1 MENKPEKKISKK
13 DKKGMNKREKN
24 TPFHKINQRRVFPKK
39 KKLEFIV
46 TFPLETIPQTFK
58 SIIHNKRRS
67 FAMLAGIIL
76 ATSLLSGIII
86 YNKELKEDNYQTLI
100 EDQPFEVGFNI
111 PNNESSIALNELA
124 TQIRSNERVLA
135 VSIFGGSSGDFKG
148 YLETRLFSS
157 ADLVSEDPEGV
168 QARVLF
174 MEESTLKNEIGE
186 KIAEMDFE
194 GEMDLSGDSAIIPS
208 RMARDLNLEIG
219 ENIPLINL
227 TQTYYDDGDPPKP
240 VQIFGQLTNITIK
253 GTYKLAEQTSFS
265 FFDMFSSSPF
275 QGWNIYLSL
284 NLLANKT
291 SMDALETVM
300 HEQGN
305 FYIGV
310 KLDIDQF
317 SVGDPETF
325 INEINTFVND
335 VARNNDNDLE
345 STIIIEGAVI
355 GFQIISIF
363 ITILYVAL
371 SIPVIIL
378 SIYLLNF
385 GIEMSLEERRR
396 GIAIRKVQ
404 GANSRQIFRE
414 LQNETL
420 FLLLAGT
427 IIGYL
432 AGIVSAW
439 LITSA
444 TGYMVISLDPT
455 TFLDFLYLDW
465 TALLVPFGF
474 TSLLIIV
481 QIYKKGR
488 NFIESEVTEGVVRRD
503 LKKISFLKRTKLD
516 IVLFIIGV
524 IGLGIVVAQRLKV
537 NIQLTDLA
545 QLGIFLITPFLFWI
559 GGSSV
564 GSRLTKWIP
573 LKLQDTFLR
582 LRVVNDVKRI
592 IKSGL
597 KRRGDVDRL
606 ALIIILTLSIAVLAT
621 IQGTTEERHAERDL
635 EWQVGADWQVNFDT
649 AADHHTNLSQIIGFD
664 ESIALTGSYIKILT
678 AGLSVLAIENSQE
691 LANLKE
697 GKPVLYWQEDNFDSY
712 TAQEALEQLE
722 TTPRGIFITAGYADY
737 LALNSGDKIDI
748 KVPVVDSTSGEFHE
762 IEEISILGTI
772 NQFPGSIASSSLTS
786 ESLMRE
792 ILALSMN
799 MSVDAFVTGNLN
811 ASRYY
816 VRTEDGADMSV
827 DEMTASQ
834 IEVEEMYDIDN
845 DRSFYY
851 EKNRLD
857 SSTQGYGISG
867 LLSMDFVISLLAS
880 LISAFAFSAI
890 IMEKRKHEFAILR
903 SIGAKKK
910 HIYKLA
916 LGENTLMMLTASIWG
931 IFLGIGIAQ
940 LFNGVFMFVSMISG
954 TFSSIERLVEIPV
967 LELIIISAVT
977 FLGMLGA
984 TVASIRSAANQD
996 IAVGIKEV

>member
-1 MENKPEKKISKK
+1 MENKPEKKKSKR
-13 DKKGMNKREKN
+13 DKRGMNKRKN
-24 TPFHKINQRRVFPKK
+24 NNSLPKINKKKTFPKK

-58 SIIHNKRRS
+58 SIIRNKRRS

-124 TQIRSNERVLA
+124 TQIRVNEK
-135 VSIFGGSSGDFKG
+135 VSAATIFGGQSGDFGG

-157 ADLVSEDPEGV
+157 TDLVSEDPEGV
-168 QARVLF
+168 SARVLF
-174 MEESTLKNEIGE
+174 MEESVLTNEIGE

-194 GEMDLSGDSAIIPS
+194 GELDLSGDSAIIPS
-208 RMARDLNLEIG
+208 RMARELNLEIG
-219 ENIPLINL
+219 EKISLVNF
-227 TQTYYDDGDPPKP
+227 TQTNFEESNLP
-240 VQIFGQLTNITIK
+240 IFGQLTNITIK
-253 GTYKLAEQTSFS
+253 GTYKLVEQTSFS

-275 QGWNIYLSL
+275 QGWNIYLSM
-284 NLLANKT
+284 NLLENKT

-300 HEQGN
+300 HEQGY

-325 INEINTFVND
+325 IEEINTFVND
-335 VARNNDNDLE
+335 IARNNDNDLDA
-345 STIIIEGAVI
+345 TIIIEGPVM

-385 GIEMSLEERRR
+385 GLEMSLEERRR

-404 GANSRQIFRE
+404 GANSRQIFSE
-414 LQNETL
+414 LRSETIS
-420 FLLLAGT
+420 LLLGGT
-427 IIGYL
+427 VIGYL

-444 TGYMVISLDPT
+444 TGYMVISLDPS
-455 TFLDFLYLDW
+455 TFIDFLYLDW
-465 TALLVPFGF
+465 TALLVPFVF
-474 TSLLIIV
+474 TSLLIVI

-488 NFIESEVTEGVVRRD
+488 KFIESEVTEGVVRRD

-516 IVLFIIGV
+516 IVFFIIGV
-524 IGLGIVVAQRLKV
+524 IGLGIVVAQRFKV
-537 NIQLTDLA
+537 DLQLTELA

-564 GSRLTKWIP
+564 GSRLTKIIP

-649 AADHHTNLSQIIGFD
+649 AADHHANLSQIIGFD
-664 ESIALTGSYIKILT
+664 ESIALTSSYVKILT

-697 GKPVLYWQEDNFDSY
+697 SKPVLYWQEDNFNSF
-712 TAQEALEQLE
+712 TAQEALQQLE
-722 TTPRGIFITAGYADY
+722 TTPRGIFITANYGEY
-737 LALNSGDKIDI
+737 LSLNSGDKIDI
-748 KVPVVDSTSGEFHE
+748 KVPVVGSTSGEFHE
-762 IEEISILGTI
+762 IEEISILGTM
-772 NQFPGSIASSSLTS
+772 NQFPGSTSQYSLTS
-786 ESLMRE
+786 ESLIRE

-799 MSVDAFVTGNLN
+799 MSVDAFVSGTLN

-816 VRTEDGADMSV
+816 VRTEDGADMSA
-827 DEMTASQ
+827 DDIAATQ
-834 IEVEEMYDIDN
+834 IEVEEMYDIDS

-851 EKNRLD
+851 EKIRLD

-916 LGENTLMMLTASIWG
+916 LGENALMMLTASIWG

-954 TFSSIERLVEIPV
+954 TFSSIERLVVIPV
-967 LELIIISAVT
+967 LELIIISTVT

>member
-1 MENKPEKKISKK
+1 MENKPEKNISKK
-13 DKKGMNKREKN
+13 NKQGLNKREN
-24 TPFHKINQRRVFPKK
+24 NSSIHKINQRRVFPKK
-39 KKLEFIV
+39 KKLEFIA
-46 TFPLETIPQTFK
+46 TFPFETIPQTFK
-58 SIIHNKRRS
+58 SVIHNKRRS

-86 YNKELKEDNYQTLI
+86 YNKELKENNYLTLI

-111 PNNESSIALNELA
+111 PNNESMIALNELA
-124 TQIRSNERVLA
+124 TQIRSNEKVLA
-135 VSIFGGSSGDFKG
+135 ASIFGGRRGDFKG
-148 YLETRLFSS
+148 YLETKLFTST
-157 ADLVSEDPEGV
+157 DLVSEDPEGV
-168 QARVLF
+168 VAFPLF
-174 MEESTLKNEIGE
+174 MEESIFSNEIGE

-194 GEMDLSGDSAIIPS
+194 GELDLSGDSAIIPS
-208 RMARDLNLEIG
+208 RMARDLDLEIG
-219 ENIPLINL
+219 QKIPLINL
-227 TQTYYDDGDPPKP
+227 TQIYYDDGDPPNP
-240 VQIFGQLTNITIK
+240 VQINGQLTNITIK

-265 FFDMFSSSPF
+265 ITDIFSSSPF
-275 QGWNIYLSL
+275 QGWNIYLSMD
-284 NLLANKT
+284 LLTNKT
-291 SMDALETVM
+291 SMDALETIM
-300 HEQGN
+300 HDQGN

-310 KLDIDQF
+310 KLDINQF

-325 INEINTFVND
+325 IEEINIFIND
-335 VARNNDNDLE
+335 IARNNNNDLE
-345 STIIIEGAVI
+345 GSIIIQDAVI
-355 GFQIISIF
+355 GFEIISIF

-404 GANSRQIFRE
+404 GANSRQIFGE
-414 LQNETL
+414 LRSETI
-420 FLLLAGT
+420 FLLLVGT
-427 IIGYL
+427 VIGYL

-444 TGYMVISLDPT
+444 TGYMIIAPDPT
-455 TFLDFLYLDW
+455 TFIDFVYLDW
-465 TALLVPFGF
+465 TALLVPFVF
-474 TSLLIIV
+474 TSLLIIL

-488 NFIESEVTEGVVRRD
+488 KFINSEVTQGVVRRD
-503 LKKISFLKRTKLD
+503 QKKISFLKRTYLD
-516 IVLFIIGV
+516 FVFFIIGV

-537 NIQLTDLA
+537 DIQLSLLA

-559 GGSSV
+559 GGSSL
-564 GSRLTKWIP
+564 GSRLTKWVP
-573 LKLQDTFLR
+573 LKLQASFLR
-582 LRVVNDVKRI
+582 LKVLNDVKRI

-635 EWQVGADWQVNFDT
+635 EWQVGADWQVNFNT
-649 AADHHTNLSQIIGFD
+649 PADHHANLSQIIGFD
-664 ESIALTGSYIKILT
+664 ENIALTGTFVKILT
-678 AGLSVLAIENSQE
+678 SSLSVIAIENSFE
-691 LANLKE
+691 LANLQE
-697 GKPVLYWQEDNFDSY
+697 GKPVLYWQEDNFNSF
-712 TAQEALEQLE
+712 TAQEALQELE
-722 TTPRGIFITAGYADY
+722 TTPRGIFLTSDYADY
-737 LALNSGDKIDI
+737 LALNTEDKIDI
-748 KVPVVDSTSGEFHE
+748 KVPITGSTSGEFHE
-762 IEEISILGTI
+762 IEDISILGTM
-772 NQFPGSIASSSLTS
+772 NQFPGSLSFSSLTS

-799 MSVDAFVTGNLN
+799 MSADALATGALN
-811 ASRYY
+811 SSRYY
-816 VRTEDGADMSV
+816 VRTDNGADMSV
-827 DEMTASQ
+827 DQISATQ
-834 IEVEEMYDIDN
+834 IEVEEMDDIEN

-940 LFNGVFMFVSMISG
+940 LFNGVFMFVSMISE
-954 TFSSIERLVEIPV
+954 TFSSIDRLVEIPIV
-967 LELIIISAVT
+967 ELIIISTVT